1 MDTNTHNIYLFKALD
16 AYPFALE
23 EAIEALNYALS
34 YDEKNVQ
41 ALCLMANLQADQ
53 LSDYEAAKHYFEA
66 AVASKME
73 LPRIYPDY
81 VYTLIRNEDF
91 EEAQKVLDYA
101 LLLKGADKALLNLLQ
116 GQLFEAQKRNKKALK
131 AYKRGLKL
139 GLNNHFITF
148 AESEIERV
156 KKKLPKI
163 RKAKKKSKTK
173 RKEKK
178 TNRSNK

>member
-1 MDTNTHNIYLFKALD
+1 
-16 AYPFALE
+16 
-23 EAIEALNYALS
+23 LS

-53 LSDYEAAKHYFEA
+53 LNDLEAAKHYFEA

-81 VYTLIRNEDF
+81 VYTLVRNEDF

-116 GQLFEAQKRNKKALK
+116 GQLFEAQQNNKKALK
-131 AYKRGLKL
+131 SYKRGKKL
-139 GLNNHFITF
+139 SLNNHFITF
-148 AESEIERV
+148 AENEIERV
-156 KKKLPKI
+156 KKKLPKK
-163 RKAKKKSKTK
+163 RKPKKKSKTK

-178 TNRSNK
+178 